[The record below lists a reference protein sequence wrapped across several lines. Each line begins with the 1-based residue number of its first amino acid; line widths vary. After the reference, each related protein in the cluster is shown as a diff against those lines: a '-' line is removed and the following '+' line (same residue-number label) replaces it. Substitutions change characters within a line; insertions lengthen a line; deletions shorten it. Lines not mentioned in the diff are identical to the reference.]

1 MNVEKIAEIFTDLE
15 VREAETATVPL
26 PLYRRK
32 QSVFELVKAF
42 RKNPGMYLRL
52 MRAAKNWTMEEGAT
66 VIGVTRQTWAGW
78 ETGEREIKMIHLE
91 SLVTMWMDTWEVIE

>member
-1 MNVEKIAEIFTDLE
+1 MNSEKITEALE
-15 VREAETATVPL
+15 ALEAPEAPVPL
-26 PLYRRK
+26 PLCRRK

-66 VIGVTRQTWAGW
+66 VIGVARQTWAGW
-78 ETGEREIKMIHLE
+78 ETGEREIKMVHLE
-91 SLVTMWMDTWEVIE
+91 TLVTMWMDTWEVIE

>member
-1 MNVEKIAEIFTDLE
+1 MESLE
-15 VREAETATVPL
+15 VERIPL

-42 RKNPGMYLRL
+42 RKNPEMYLRL

-78 ETGEREIKMIHLE
+78 ETGRIEIRMIHLE
-91 SLVTMWMDTWEVIE
+91 TLVTMWMNTWQVGE